1 LPDWGNVGVLAS
13 RQIDAVRFQYNFD
26 KININ
31 QTVSFTYQVLTFSKN
46 SYPEMQQPSELKSL
60 FELKP
65 PAPFEVKSRDY
76 HDFIKE
82 ENIKFIVYDKN
93 ELDTKIIRCKLLELV
108 YSNDRYVI
116 FRVKSN
122 P

>member
-1 LPDWGNVGVLAS
+1 VGALSS

-31 QTVSFTYQVLTFSKN
+31 QTASFKYQVLTFWKN
-46 SYPEMQQPSELKSL
+46 SFPQMQNLNDLKSL
-60 FELKP
+60 FDFKP
-65 PAPFEVKSRDY
+65 AAAFKVKSRDY
-76 HDFIKE
+76 HDYIKE
-82 ENIKFIVYDKN
+82 YSIGFLVYDKN
-93 ELDTKIIRCKLLELV
+93 QLDTKMISCKLLETI

-116 FRVKSN
+116 FRIKNN